1 MKICLN
7 THNLAGK
14 MNVDEII
21 AVCKAAGVQGVEF
34 SIGYGHEHGVE
45 FDTPKADLIK
55 TRDKILDAGLETVS
69 IASYCRFDSDSE
81 RERDKNLDLAMKGID
96 VAAVMKAGIF
106 RFVGN
111 DLPPNTSRDTFLERM
126 ATVMTE
132 LAHYADQHNA
142 PTNITAPICKVLLQ
156 IHGTLCRAPDLA
168 EICRLC
174 SRPYETGLV
183 YNCDQ
188 GDVAGGSVDAYL
200 GRVAQY
206 VKHVHMH
213 CMLLDYPYGEM
224 FSILKKAGYEGWDS
238 IVVDE
243 PSLEPQKVSAYY
255 AKLAKTLYEYGE
267 ARA

>member
-14 MNVDEII
+14 MSIDEII

-45 FDTPKADLIK
+45 FDTAKAELTRI
-55 TRDKILDAGLETVS
+55 RDKILGAGLETVS
-69 IASYCRFDSDSE
+69 ITSFCRFDSYSPE
-81 RERDKNLDLAMKGID
+81 ENLTNLVLAKKGIG
-96 VAAVMKAGIF
+96 VAAAMKAGIF

-111 DLPPNTSRDTFLERM
+111 DLPINMPRDAFLERI
-126 ATVMTE
+126 AGIMTD
-132 LAHYADQHNA
+132 LADYAA
-142 PTNITAPICKVLLQ
+142 PSGVSALLQ

-174 SRPYETGLV
+174 SRQNSGLV
-183 YNCDQ
+183 YNCDK
-188 GDVAGGSVDAYL
+188 GDIAGGSIDVYL
-200 GRVAQY
+200 DRVAQY

-213 CMLLDYPYGEM
+213 CMLLEYPYAQM
-224 FSILKKAGYEGWDS
+224 FRILKKTGYKGWYS

-243 PSLEPQKVSAYY
+243 PSLEPQKFIAYY
-255 AKLAKTLYEYGE
+255 AKLVKTLYDN
-267 ARA
+267 A

>member
-14 MNVDEII
+14 MSVDEII
-21 AVCKAAGVQGVEF
+21 AVCKAAAVQGVEF

-45 FDTPKADLIK
+45 FDTPEADLI
-55 TRDKILDAGLETVS
+55 TVRDKILDAGLEAVS

-81 RERDKNLDLAMKGID
+81 RERDKNLKQKKKGID
-96 VAAVMKAGIF
+96 VTAAMKAGIF

-111 DLPPNTSRDTFLERM
+111 DLPTHMPRDAFLERIAGIM
-126 ATVMTE
+126 AD
-132 LAHYADQHNA
+132 LADYAA
-142 PTNITAPICKVLLQ
+142 PFGVSALLQ

-168 EICRLC
+168 EVCRLC
-174 SRPYETGLV
+174 GCQNSDRQNVGLV

-188 GDVAGGSVDAYL
+188 GDVAGGSVDVYL
-200 GRVAQY
+200 DRVAKY
-206 VKHVHMH
+206 VRHVHMH

-224 FSILKKAGYEGWDS
+224 FSILKKIGYSGWYS

-243 PSLEPQKVSAYY
+243 PSLEPQKFIAYY
-255 AKLAKTLYEYGE
+255 AKLAKTLYDY
-267 ARA
+267 A